1 MPITRCHSANTL
13 WPVYADAVKQDSSSA
28 TPTKQGSHL
37 EARQIKRPAQGYVRD
52 EASVTPIP
60 RGDVYSIRTWLF
72 LRKLDGSAKHD
83 PYIDISAPC
92 RPANQRRQTPSL
104 TYSTNANTPSRQAD
118 EITSIELEIER
129 AVNRRKTFARIAQA
143 VERDMKNR
151 NTLAYAQYLAGI
163 NLSAAI
169 LISELAKHYTYSPY
183 ANNDFKTTVGG
194 YMAAFVIA
202 ALAKSEALVL
212 KKITVPPLIRHI
224 TTQASTQ
231 QPAISLSNQNM
242 SEIKND
248 LLPLLLPQLEFNCIR
263 YAVVMGTVLVGFGPL
278 TMSGTALA
286 STLTGLNETVATAN
300 ATTFDPID
308 DTGNMIPYEITQTI
322 LATLTRF
329 IAGALILTPVNKM
342 LKMPQPPG
350 SATINGLTF
359 SSFSIADSV
368 NRRHQQFP
376 WWAQALILS
385 AVAGV
390 TVSLLEKIRG
400 RIVKAGNWV
409 SKHIPSFIKKL

>member
-1 MPITRCHSANTL
+1 MPITRCHSANIL
-13 WPVYADAVKQDSSSA
+13 WPVYADAVKQGSSSVA
-28 TPTKQGSHL
+28 ATKQDSHL
-37 EARQIKRPAQGYVRD
+37 AARQIKRPAQGYVRD

-60 RGDVYSIRTWLF
+60 WGDVYSIRTWLF
-72 LRKLDGSAKHD
+72 LRKLDGSAEHD

-92 RPANQRRQTPSL
+92 RPANQRRQPPSL
-104 TYSTNANTPSRQAD
+104 TYSANANTPSRQAD

-129 AVNRRKTFARIAQA
+129 AVRRRETFARIAQA
-143 VERDMKNR
+143 VERDMR
-151 NTLAYAQYLAGI
+151 NALAPAKYLAGF

-194 YMAAFVIA
+194 YTAAFAIA

-212 KKITVPPLIRHI
+212 KKITVPHLIRHI

-231 QPAISLSNQNM
+231 QPAISLSSQNM

-263 YAVVMGTVLVGFGPL
+263 YAAVMGTVLVGFGPL
-278 TMSGTALA
+278 TMSGAALA

-308 DTGNMIPYEITQTI
+308 DTGYMIPYEITQTI

-390 TVSLLEKIRG
+390 TVSLLEAMRG
-400 RIVKAGNWV
+400 RIVKAGNWI
-409 SKHIPSFIKKL
+409 SKHIPSFIKRL